1 MPYNWWPAERNDS
14 SGSNFIASLSIH
26 RRNICSLQA
35 KRGRG
40 RNEGVHAKRRASSA
54 SGFAIE
60 FRQVLND
67 DEWTRRMRN
76 RQRYKPFSHRHS
88 LLVSVPNESRD
99 RISRNQIREIE
110 HDKRTRIRWNFR
122 SYSRVRIRSTWND
135 ASGESIFY
143 AHETE
148 FGNYSHTLRCF
159 SVTQHSYASTAR

>member
-26 RRNICSLQA
+26 RRNICSLQG

-40 RNEGVHAKRRASSA
+40 RNEGIHAKRRASSA

-67 DEWTRRMRN
+67 DEWTRRNGSVTN
-76 RQRYKPFSHRHS
+76 RFLIGTRSRFCSKRIERSDIAKSNITNAPGSLKFS
-88 LLVSVPNESRD
+88 LAFVFP
-99 RISRNQIREIE
+99 
-110 HDKRTRIRWNFR
+110 
-122 SYSRVRIRSTWND
+122 YSRVRIRSTWND

-148 FGNYSHTLRCF
+148 FGNYNHTLRCF